1 MIEKVRELPLVLAS
15 GPTEPKTK
23 KVIEWMQALGCG
35 EELQKVSNSQ
45 KVRAGK
51 GKMRNRR
58 YVKSCGP
65 LFIHENGFDVKGFV
79 NVPGVDT
86 CNVEKLNLL
95 QLARGGHFG
104 RFCIWTKEAFAKLEE
119 LYSAKKGYSFHR
131 AMMKNSDLN
140 RIINSQEVQED
151 LRPKME
157 AAVHTK
163 MNKNPLKNKAI
174 LSKLNPAALEA
185 RLARKRTRAQETVD
199 KKKKA
204 RISATKAHKKENKK
218 GDETFYKNLMK
229 AFETKAATA
238 DDDEEE

>member
-1 MIEKVRELPLVLAS
+1 LK
-15 GPTEPKTK
+15 
-23 KVIEWMQALGCG
+23 ALGCA
-35 EELQKVSNSQ
+35 EELQKVSNSK

-58 YVKSCGP
+58 YVSSCGP
-65 LFIHENGFDVKGFV
+65 LVIHDDGFDVQGFR

-86 CNVEKLNLL
+86 IKVEKLSLL
-95 QLARGGHFG
+95 KLAPGGHFG
-104 RFCIWTKEAFAKLEE
+104 RFCIWTKGAFEKLNE
-119 LYSAKKGYSFHR
+119 LYSAKKGYSLHR

-151 LRPKME
+151 LLPKLE

-163 MNKNPLKNKAI
+163 TNKNPLKNKAI
-174 LSKLNPAALEA
+174 MKKLNPAALDA
-185 RLARKRTRAQETVD
+185 RLAGKRARESDVVD

-204 RISATKAHKKENKK
+204 RTAATKAHKEHKK

-229 AFETKAATA
+229 AFESKAIAA
-238 DDDEEE
+238 DEDADEE